1 MAKQDWKALQQ
12 QFLSE
17 HNKTGITPKEWCE
30 VQGLNYATAKRHIK
44 IANNS
49 QKKKGDK
56 TPNNRNKQSSKSEL
70 RTLDALKPDIAN
82 CETANDGFDINAYGL
97 NDTQKRFVE
106 EFLIDRNRSAAY
118 IRAGGKSSP
127 GNSTYVQASRMYR
140 HPKVS
145 EALRDAM
152 DARARRTQITQDA
165 VLQWWWDIAT
175 ADAGKLSKHVRGAC
189 RYCWGENHHFHW
201 KDTVEYDEAC
211 EKAAQAKKPEPSDA
225 GGYGY
230 DQSLDPNPECPRC
243 NGSGIGRTI
252 FSDTRDL
259 TGAERRLFAG
269 VKEGKLGMEILMRNQ
284 DEAMKLVAQH
294 LGMLKQKTEI
304 SGPNGAPVEIASMT
318 REEFKQARKEM
329 LDDDDC

>member
-17 HNKTGITPKEWCE
+17 HNKSGVTPKEWCE

-44 IANNS
+44 IANAETAKSASANKS
-49 QKKKGDK
+49 AKSDIREAK
-56 TPNNRNKQSSKSEL
+56 TIQDLE
-70 RTLDALKPDIAN
+70 PDIAN
-82 CETANDGFDINAYGL
+82 CESANDGFDINAYGL

-118 IRAGGKSSP
+118 LRAGGQSAP
-127 GNSTYVQASRMYR
+127 GNSTYVAASRMYR

-152 DARARRTQITQDA
+152 DARAKRTQITQDA

-175 ADAGKLSKHVRGAC
+175 ADAGRLSKHVRGAC
-189 RYCWGENHHFHW
+189 RYCWGQGHYYHW
-201 KDTVEYDEAC
+201 KDTVEYDEEC
-211 EKAAQAKKPEPSDA
+211 EKARQKDKPEPRDD

-230 DQSLDPNPECPRC
+230 DISLDPNPECPRC
-243 NGSGIGRTI
+243 NGVGIGRTI
-252 FSDTRDL
+252 FADTRDL

-284 DEAMKLVAQH
+284 DEAMKMVAQH
-294 LGMLKQKTEI
+294 LGMLKQKTEL
-304 SGPNGAPVEIASMT
+304 SGPNGAPIEVASMT

-329 LDDDDC
+329 LEDDDC